1 MEKVPQRVERK
12 MTEIYADAPIAR
24 YGKRKPDFSTMGRKI
39 TNQFKNFRE
48 IVERHA
54 ELSTV
59 DQEESLKILQPWNLG
74 QWQSRKS

>member
-12 MTEIYADAPIAR
+12 MTEIYADAPIAH

-54 ELSTV
+54 ELPTV